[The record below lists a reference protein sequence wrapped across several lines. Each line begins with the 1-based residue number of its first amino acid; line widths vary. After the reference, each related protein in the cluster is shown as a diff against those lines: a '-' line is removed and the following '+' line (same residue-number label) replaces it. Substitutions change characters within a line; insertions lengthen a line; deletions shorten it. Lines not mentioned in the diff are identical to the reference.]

1 MRKFFSIL
9 GIVGALSMGA
19 FSNNAEALSM
29 SPVPVSSGVTLVM
42 QGCGIGFHR
51 GPYGGCRPN
60 GGAYYGGGGY
70 YGGGA
75 VYRGGVYR
83 GGGAVYRGGAYRGGA
98 VYRGGAY
105 RGGAYRGGAVRRG
118 GVYRR

>member
-1 MRKFFSIL
+1 VRKFFSIL

-19 FSNNAEALSM
+19 FSNNAEAFSM
-29 SPVPVSSGVTLVM
+29 SPIPVASDVTLVM